1 MNDGSGIGEFIER
14 AVDRDDIEDML
25 GHSSV
30 VCSADPGNPVIFVSE
45 EFQSHTG
52 YSPSEAVGRNL
63 SFLQG
68 PDTEPAS
75 VAQFRDL
82 IAKAEAGIVRI
93 TNYRADGT
101 KFVHECD
108 FRPVRDTE
116 DRVTHFI
123 AIQRLVNG

>member
-1 MNDGSGIGEFIER
+1 MNDRSRFGALIER
-14 AVDRDDIEDML
+14 AVDPDEYDTVL

-30 VCSADPGNPVIFVSE
+30 VCSAEPGNAVIFVSE
-45 EFQSHTG
+45 EFEAHTG
-52 YSPSEAVGRNL
+52 YSPSDAIGRNL

-68 PDTEPAS
+68 PDTEPAA

-82 IAKAEAGIVRI
+82 IAKAEAGVVRI
-93 TNYRADGT
+93 TNYRADGA

-123 AIQRLVNG
+123 AIQRLVNA